1 MGVFSL
7 IYKVLSYFILNYMHP
22 YDKDKAHIH
31 LWCYNM
37 KLGKLYFAKKKINF
51 TIIGFACGLLLIS
64 TL

>member
-1 MGVFSL
+1 
-7 IYKVLSYFILNYMHP
+7 MHP